1 MKYKYQFDH
10 FIINIEIKYK
20 MIYHIV
26 NILNNNITYNVN
38 NNITYNVNINITY
51 NLNNNIHKI

>member
-10 FIINIEIKYK
+10 FMINIEINYK

-26 NILNNNITYNVN
+26 NILNNNITDNLN
-38 NNITYNVNINITY
+38 NNISY
-51 NLNNNIHKI
+51 NLNNNITNN